1 MRVFVLAVIGL
12 VLAAC
17 DQTTQ
22 TSSSTPS
29 SSTATA
35 SNEQLPPIYEPLIDM
50 HRVNPEKYRKDLAE
64 CRQQAAP
71 QEAAARAARQ
81 QQAAGTGLSVAGA
94 VASFI
99 PVSTFRQAQTL
110 GRLCAGGEH
119 LPRAQ
124 EISAASRLRLLVL
137 RPSYRRGT
145 AMVPC
150 LVGFSGERAVTADA
164 GRKARSTR

>member
-1 MRVFVLAVIGL
+1 MRIFLLAVIGI

-22 TSSSTPS
+22 TSSL
-29 SSTATA
+29 ATTQTV

-64 CRQQAAP
+64 CRQHAAP

-81 QQAAGTGLSVAGA
+81 QQAAGTGLAVAGA

-99 PVSTFRQAQTL
+99 PVSTFSQARNLANATDAAQNV
-110 GRLCAGGEH
+110 GGSVAAGG
-119 LPRAQ
+119 
-124 EISAASRLRLLVL
+124 AA
-137 RPSYRRGT
+137 
-145 AMVPC
+145 
-150 LVGFSGERAVTADA
+150 TADA
-164 GRKARSTR
+164 ATADYALVVNTCLAHKKYRLLHG

>member
-1 MRVFVLAVIGL
+1 MRYLLLAVIGL
-12 VLAAC
+12 VLVGC

-22 TSSSTPS
+22 TASTLPS

-35 SNEQLPPIYEPLIDM
+35 SNEPLPPIYEPLIDM
-50 HRVNPEKYRKDLAE
+50 HRVKPDKYQKDLAE
-64 CRQQAAP
+64 CRAQAAP

-110 GRLCAGGEH
+110 DAATSTAQDVGG
-119 LPRAQ
+119 AT
-124 EISAASRLRLLVL
+124 AASGAASADAATADYALVVNTCLAHKKYRLL
-137 RPSYRRGT
+137 RG
-145 AMVPC
+145 
-150 LVGFSGERAVTADA
+150 
-164 GRKARSTR
+164 